1 MKVPSEVQGLLRFVR
16 PYRLRLIAGVVL
28 LAVVGLCEGLVA
40 LMIIPAVD
48 VILNPHSAA
57 TKVKLVTLPHWAVRA
72 FQVPENHRVIY
83 LNSFLPSNI
92 HWVWTVFAI
101 CLVILFLAKAVAEF
115 LGNTMIQYA
124 GHAAVT
130 DLRNQVYEKLVR
142 QPIGFFQH
150 NPTGR
155 VMSAAISDVDQ
166 VRSALSE
173 HLADFFQQLFALAA
187 FVGVL
192 LWLNWKL
199 ALGSAVIIP
208 LVIYPVGRLG
218 RRIRRAVQSSRS
230 RVADL
235 SQILQETVSGNRVV
249 KAFGMENF
257 ETRKF
262 RDTARRLL
270 RENMRWVK
278 AYVLTSPL
286 MDLLGAVVFAVLLLY
301 ARTEIRRSL
310 MTEGMVI
317 SFIYSLFRAYTPIKR
332 LGSLYHQFQLAVGAS
347 TQVLGFLALQEEIAE
362 MPGTV
367 ILPRFSNEVDF
378 QDVAFAYETGPMI
391 LRDINLKVP
400 AGSVVAIVGS
410 SGAGKTTLVN
420 LLPRFHNPTLG
431 ALRVDG
437 NDVCGVNL
445 RSLREQMAI
454 VTQETILF
462 NDTVWNNLCYG
473 RPDLPE
479 ARVEAAAKAALAH
492 EFITQLPQG
501 YQTQIG
507 DRGQRLS
514 GGQRQRIAI
523 ARALLKDAPILILD
537 EATSELDSESEMLV
551 QRALN
556 NLMENRTVF
565 VIAHRLSTVRRADM
579 IVVLE
584 DGTIKERGTHEELL
598 ARAGAYARL
607 YHLQFQEIEPPLPAG
622 PV

>member
-1 MKVPSEVQGLLRFVR
+1 MKTSSELRGLFRFVR
-16 PYRLRLIAGVVL
+16 PYRWRLLLGVVL
-28 LAVVGLCEGLVA
+28 LGVVGICQGLIA
-40 LMIIPAVD
+40 LMIIPAVNI
-48 VILNPHSAA
+48 ILDPSKAASRVPLIKLPHSS
-57 TKVKLVTLPHWAVRA
+57 H
-72 FQVPENHRVIY
+72 VIY

-92 HWVWTVFAI
+92 HYVWTIFAI
-101 CLVILFLAKAVAEF
+101 CLVVIFFAKAIAEF
-115 LGNTMIQYA
+115 FGSTMIQYA
-124 GHAAVT
+124 GHAGVT
-130 DLRNQVYEKLVR
+130 DLRNRVYEKLVR

-166 VRSALSE
+166 VRTALSE
-173 HLADFFQQLFALAA
+173 NLADFFQQVFALAA
-187 FVGVL
+187 FVCVL
-192 LWLNWKL
+192 LWLNWRL
-199 ALGSAVIIP
+199 AIGSAIVIP
-208 LVIYPVGRLG
+208 LVVYPVGRLG
-218 RRIRRAVQSSRS
+218 QRIRKSVQNTRS

-235 SQILQETVSGNRVV
+235 SQIVQETVSGNRVV

-257 ETRKF
+257 EIRKF
-262 RDTARRLL
+262 RETAQRLL

-278 AYVLTSPL
+278 AYVVTGPM
-286 MDLLGAVVFAVLLLY
+286 MDLLGAGVFAVLLLY
-301 ARTEIRRSL
+301 ARDEIRRNVMDL
-310 MTEGMVI
+310 GMVA
-317 SFIYSLFRAYTPIKR
+317 SFIYALFNAYTPIKR
-332 LGSLYHQFQLAVGAS
+332 MGSLYHQFQLAAGAS
-347 TQVLGFLALQEEIAE
+347 TQVIGFLALEEESAE
-362 MPGTV
+362 KPGAS
-367 ILPRFSNEVDF
+367 ILPRFSREVAF
-378 QDVAFAYETGPMI
+378 ENVGFAYESGPMI
-391 LRDINLKVP
+391 LHDIDLRVE

-420 LLPRFHNPTLG
+420 LLPRFHSSTMGTL
-431 ALRVDG
+431 RIDG
-437 NDVCGVNL
+437 QDVCEVNL

-479 ARVEAAAKAALAH
+479 ARVVAAAKAALAH

-501 YQTQIG
+501 YQTRIG

-514 GGQRQRIAI
+514 GGQRQRLAI

-565 VIAHRLSTVRRADM
+565 VIAHRLSTVRRADT

-584 DGTIKERGTHEELL
+584 EGTIKERGTHEQLL
-598 ARAGAYARL
+598 TRNGAYARL
-607 YHLQFQEIEPPLPAG
+607 YNLQFQEAEPQMPAE

>member
-1 MKVPSEVQGLLRFVR
+1 MKVPPEIHGLFRFVR
-16 PYRLRLIAGVVL
+16 PYRWRLIVGVVL
-28 LAVVGLCEGLVA
+28 LAVVGLCEGLIA

-48 VILNPHSAA
+48 QILNPHSTAA
-57 TKVKLVTLPHWAVRA
+57 KVKLITLPYS
-72 FQVPENHRVIY
+72 HRVIY

-92 HWVWTVFAI
+92 HYVWTVFAI
-101 CLVILFLAKAVAEF
+101 CLLAIFFSKVIAEF
-115 LGNTMIQYA
+115 FGNTLIQYA
-124 GHAAVT
+124 GHAGVT
-130 DLRNQVYEKLVR
+130 DLRNDVYDKLVR

-155 VMSAAISDVDQ
+155 VMSATISDVDQ

-173 HLADFFQQLFALAA
+173 HLADFFQQIFALLA
-187 FVGVL
+187 FVCVL
-192 LWLNWKL
+192 LVLNWRL

-208 LVIYPVGRLG
+208 LVVYPVGRLG
-218 RRIRRAVQSSRS
+218 RRIRRSVQSSRS

-235 SQILQETVSGNRVV
+235 SEILQETVSGNRVV

-257 ETRKF
+257 EIHKF

-278 AYVLTSPL
+278 AYVVTSPM

-301 ARTEIRRSL
+301 ARDEIRRGL
-310 MTEGMVI
+310 MTSGMVI
-317 SFIYSLFRAYTPIKR
+317 SFIWSLFRAYEPIKR

-347 TQVLGFLALQEEIAE
+347 TQVLGFLALKEEIADE
-362 MPGTV
+362 PGKAIV
-367 ILPRFSNEVDF
+367 PRFSQSVDF
-378 QDVAFAYETGPMI
+378 QNVGFAYENGPLI
-391 LRDINLKVP
+391 LHDINLKVP

-420 LLPRFHNPTLG
+420 LLPRFHSPTMGTL
-431 ALRVDG
+431 LIDG
-437 NDVCGVNL
+437 SDVREVNL

-462 NDTVWNNLCYG
+462 NDTIWNNLCYG
-473 RPDLPE
+473 RPDLPQ
-479 ARVEAAAKAALAH
+479 ARVVDAAKAALAH

-501 YQTQIG
+501 YHTKIG

-584 DGTIKERGTHEELL
+584 DGTIRERGTHEELL
-598 ARAGAYARL
+598 AHAGAYARL

>member
-1 MKVPSEVQGLLRFVR
+1 VKLSSELRGLFAFVR
-16 PYRLRLIAGVVL
+16 PYRLPLIFGVVL
-28 LAVVGLCEGLVA
+28 LGGVGICQGLIA
-40 LMIIPAVD
+40 LMIIPAVNVVLD
-48 VILNPHSAA
+48 PSKA
-57 TKVKLVTLPHWAVRA
+57 TSRVKLITLPAWVMHLLGLS
-72 FQVPENHRVIY
+72 HGDIY

-92 HWVWTVFAI
+92 HYVWTIFAI
-101 CLVILFLAKAVAEF
+101 CLVVIFFTKAIAEF
-115 LGNTMIQYA
+115 FGSTMIQYA
-124 GHAAVT
+124 GHAGVT

-142 QPIGFFQH
+142 QPIGFFQL

-166 VRSALSE
+166 VRTALSE
-173 HLADFFQQLFALAA
+173 NLADFFQQIFALAA
-187 FVGVL
+187 FVCVL
-192 LWLNWKL
+192 LWLNWRL
-199 ALGSAVIIP
+199 AVGSAIVIP
-208 LVIYPVGRLG
+208 LVVYPVGRLG
-218 RRIRRAVQSSRS
+218 QRIRKSVQNTRS

-235 SQILQETVSGNRVV
+235 SQMLQETVSGNRVV

-257 ETRKF
+257 EIQKF
-262 RDTARRLL
+262 RETARRLL

-278 AYVLTSPL
+278 AYVVTSPM
-286 MDLLGAVVFAVLLLY
+286 MDLLGAVVFVVLLLY
-301 ARTEIRRSL
+301 ARDEIRLRVMDL
-310 MTEGMVI
+310 GMVFA
-317 SFIYSLFRAYTPIKR
+317 FIYSLFNAYTPIKR
-332 LGSLYHQFQLAVGAS
+332 LGSLYHQFQQATGAS
-347 TQVLGFLALQEEIAE
+347 VQVVGFLALEEEVAE
-362 MPGTV
+362 KAGAA
-367 ILPRFSNEVDF
+367 ILPRFSREVAF
-378 QDVAFAYETGPMI
+378 EDVGFAYENGPVI
-391 LRDINLKVP
+391 LRNINLRVP
-400 AGSVVAIVGS
+400 VGGVLAIVGS

-420 LLPRFHNPTLG
+420 LLPRFHSPTMG
-431 ALRVDG
+431 TLRIDG
-437 NDVCGVNL
+437 QDVCEVNL

-479 ARVEAAAKAALAH
+479 ARVVAAAKAALAH

-501 YQTQIG
+501 YQTRIG

-514 GGQRQRIAI
+514 GGQRQRLAI

-537 EATSELDSESEMLV
+537 EATSELDSESELLV

-584 DGTIKERGTHEELL
+584 EGTIKERGTHEELL
-598 ARAGAYARL
+598 ARNGAYARQ
-607 YHLQFQEIEPPLPAG
+607 YNLQFQEIEPPMPAG

>member
-1 MKVPSEVQGLLRFVR
+1 M
-16 PYRLRLIAGVVL
+16 GVIL
-28 LAVVGLCEGLVA
+28 LAVVGICQGLIA
-40 LMIIPAVD
+40 LLIIPAVN
-48 VILNPHSAA
+48 VILDPSKA
-57 TKVKLVTLPHWAVRA
+57 TAKVKLITLPHS
-72 FQVPENHRVIY
+72 HRVIY

-92 HWVWTVFAI
+92 HYVWTIFAI
-101 CLVILFLAKAVAEF
+101 CLVVVFFSKAIAEF
-115 LGNTMIQYA
+115 FGSTLIQYA
-124 GHAAVT
+124 GHAGVT
-130 DLRNQVYEKLVR
+130 DLRNKVYDKLVR

-155 VMSAAISDVDQ
+155 VMSATISDVDQ

-173 HLADFFQQLFALAA
+173 NLSDFLQQIFSLTA
-187 FVGVL
+187 FVTVL
-192 LWLNWKL
+192 IWLNWRL
-199 ALGSAVIIP
+199 ALGSGVVIP

-218 RRIRRAVQSSRS
+218 QRIRRSVQSSRM

-257 ETRKF
+257 EIQKF
-262 RDTARRLL
+262 RETARRLF

-278 AYVLTSPL
+278 AYVVTSPM
-286 MDLLGAVVFAVLLLY
+286 MDLLGAVVFSVLLLY
-301 ARTEIRRSL
+301 ARGEIRRGAMDL
-310 MTEGMVI
+310 GMVF
-317 SFIYSLFRAYTPIKR
+317 SFIYSLFNAYTPIKR

-347 TQVLGFLALQEEIAE
+347 SQVLGFLALKEEVAE
-362 MPGTV
+362 KPGSIV
-367 ILPRFSNEVDF
+367 IPGFSREVEFDE
-378 QDVAFAYETGPMI
+378 VGFAYESGPII
-391 LRDINLKVP
+391 LHNINLKVP
-400 AGSVVAIVGS
+400 VGMVVAIVGS

-420 LLPRFHNPTLG
+420 LLPRFHNPTSG
-431 ALRVDG
+431 TLRIDG
-437 NDVCGVNL
+437 NDVCEVSL
-445 RSLREQMAI
+445 RSLRQQMAI

-479 ARVEAAAKAALAH
+479 ARVVAAAKAALAH
-492 EFITQLPQG
+492 DFISQLPQG
-501 YQTQIG
+501 YQTRIG

-556 NLMENRTVF
+556 NLMQNRTVF
-565 VIAHRLSTVRRADM
+565 VIAHRLSTVRRADL
-579 IVVLE
+579 IVAIE
-584 DGTIKERGTHEELL
+584 DGTIRERGTHEQLL
-598 ARAGAYARL
+598 AHGGAYARL
-607 YHLQFQEIEPPLPAG
+607 YNLQFEEIEPQMTRE

>member
-1 MKVPSEVQGLLRFVR
+1 MKIAAELRGLFQFVR
-16 PYRLRLIAGVVL
+16 PYRLRLLGGVLL
-28 LAVVGLCEGLVA
+28 LAVMGVCEGLVA
-40 LMIIPAVD
+40 LMIIPAID
-48 VILNPHSAA
+48 VILNPHSTA
-57 TKVKLVTLPHWAVRA
+57 TKVKLVTVPAWAQHFLRLSS
-72 FQVPENHRVIY
+72 PDIY

-92 HWVWTVFAI
+92 RYVWTVFAI
-101 CLVILFLAKAVAEF
+101 CLVVIFFAKAIAEF
-115 LGNTMIQYA
+115 FGSTAIQYA
-124 GHAAVT
+124 GHAGVT
-130 DLRNQVYEKLVR
+130 DLRNRVYEKLVR

-173 HLADFFQQLFALAA
+173 NLSDFFQQVFALAA
-187 FVGVL
+187 FVCVL
-192 LWLNWKL
+192 LWLNWRL
-199 ALGSAVIIP
+199 AIGSAIVIP
-208 LVIYPVGRLG
+208 LVVYPVGKLG
-218 RRIRRAVQSSRS
+218 RKIRKSVQNARI

-257 ETRKF
+257 EIAKF
-262 RDTARRLL
+262 RETARRLL

-278 AYVLTSPL
+278 AYVVTSPM

-301 ARTEIRRSL
+301 ARDEIRRGM
-310 MTEGMVI
+310 MTAGMVVA
-317 SFIYSLFRAYTPIKR
+317 FIYSLLRAYTPIKR
-332 LGSLYHQFQLAVGAS
+332 LGSLYQQFQLAAGAS
-347 TQVLGFLALQEEIAE
+347 TQVVGFLALQEEIAE
-362 MPGTV
+362 QAGAAS
-367 ILPRFSNEVDF
+367 LPRFSREVAF
-378 QDVAFAYETGPMI
+378 ENVGFAYENGPVI
-391 LRDINLKVP
+391 LHNINLRVR
-400 AGSVVAIVGS
+400 AGSVLAIVGS

-420 LLPRFHNPTLG
+420 LLPRFHSPAMGTLCI
-431 ALRVDG
+431 DG
-437 NDVCGVNL
+437 QNVCEVNL
-445 RSLREQMAI
+445 RSVREQMAI

-479 ARVEAAAKAALAH
+479 ARVVAAAKAALAH
-492 EFITQLPQG
+492 DFITQLPQG
-501 YQTQIG
+501 YQTHIG

-514 GGQRQRIAI
+514 GGQRQRLAI

-565 VIAHRLSTVRRADM
+565 VIAHRLSTVRRADT

-584 DGTIKERGTHEELL
+584 EGSIRERGTHDELI
-598 ARAGAYARL
+598 ARNGAYARL
-607 YHLQFQEIEPPLPAG
+607 YNLQFQEIEPPLPAG
-622 PV
+622 SM